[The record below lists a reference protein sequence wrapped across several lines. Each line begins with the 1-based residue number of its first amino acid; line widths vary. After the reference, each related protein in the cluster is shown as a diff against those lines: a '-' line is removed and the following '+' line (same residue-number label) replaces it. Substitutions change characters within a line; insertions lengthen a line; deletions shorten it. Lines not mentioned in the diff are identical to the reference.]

1 MERMQSPLSEV
12 IPLLLESNA
21 NSRGVKKIPM
31 GDVAIAMLNCI
42 QAMHEKGNLFVDVK
56 PENFMLSRTSAAAS
70 KRSKTDVSQRVRLID
85 FGLVERF
92 NDMAACKHR
101 DDAYPVAPLVGTPT
115 YASLNIM
122 SGHTASLRD
131 DMEALGYVIC
141 ELILMMASTGMISR
155 GSGVGKCKRKDD
167 DSLPW
172 SNEASDED
180 LLRIKSQEMDK
191 SKRSKST
198 LFARLKAAGADAVM
212 DNYFSSVTG
221 LAYSEKPD
229 YISLRRNLEK
239 LVVAVESSCTLV
251 EAKNTKKKAPKSPV
265 RKASARDV
273 QTMLDD
279 DYSVDSLKVIDEN
292 TENCK
297 PASDKRQKRS
307 AKVSTKVRN
316 VTGTHKPPTTRDV
329 GTQSDAIEVI
339 DVDSVE
345 DDDDAMDCDPLE
357 SGTRSGSKNKSN
369 DRRLILDIIEGPHK
383 GQVIPFGGN
392 RPGTVCVGRDPAFRA
407 MKDVIKLALSND
419 ANVSP
424 VHVKFALNSKATVH
438 SVRVTDMSSTSGTV
452 INGSSLP
459 SGKSKQVFVG
469 DKIKIGGTL
478 IQIRIA

>member
-1 MERMQSPLSEV
+1 MQSPLSEV
-12 IPLLLESNA
+12 IPLLLESNV

-85 FGLVERF
+85 FGLVERY

-101 DDAYPVAPLVGTPT
+101 EDAYPDAPLVGTPA

-141 ELILMMASTGMISR
+141 ELILMMASTGMISS
-155 GSGVGKCKRKDD
+155 GSGVGKCKGKDD

-172 SNEASDED
+172 SNVASDDE

-191 SKRSKST
+191 SKRSKSI
-198 LFARLKAAGADAVM
+198 LFARLKAAGAEAVM

-229 YISLRRNLEK
+229 YISLRRYLEK
-239 LVVAVESSCTLV
+239 LVVTVASSSTSV
-251 EAKNTKKKAPKSPV
+251 EANNTKKKSPV
-265 RKASARDV
+265 RKASARNV

-279 DYSVDSLKVIDEN
+279 DYSADSFKVIDEN

-297 PASDKRQKRS
+297 PTSEKRQKKS
-307 AKVSTKVRN
+307 TKESTKV
-316 VTGTHKPPTTRDV
+316 TPKAPMTRDV
-329 GTQSDAIEVI
+329 GTQSDAIKVI

-345 DDDDAMDCDPLE
+345 DDDDDDAMDWDPLE
-357 SGTRSGSKNKSN
+357 FGTRSGSRNKSD
-369 DRRLILDIIEGPHK
+369 DRHLILDIIEGPHK
-383 GQVIPFGGN
+383 GQAIPFGGN
-392 RPGTVCVGRDPAFRA
+392 RPGTVCVGRDPASRA
-407 MKDVIKLALSND
+407 MKDAIKLALSND
-419 ANVSP
+419 MHVSP

-459 SGKSKQVFVG
+459 SGKSKQAFVG